1 MARLDE
7 EERALANDI
16 AQQQDENDELDKQIA
31 ELSKVLEEQNALL
44 SQEMAENDALAQK
57 EVDLEKEVADLKNE
71 YSAAQ
76 NSMSIGWTNSITLR
90 REITASKDALARISE
105 EWKAAEAEKEVSRM
119 ELEQKVNLFQGNF

>member
-16 AQQQDENDELDKQIA
+16 AQQQDENDELDRQIA